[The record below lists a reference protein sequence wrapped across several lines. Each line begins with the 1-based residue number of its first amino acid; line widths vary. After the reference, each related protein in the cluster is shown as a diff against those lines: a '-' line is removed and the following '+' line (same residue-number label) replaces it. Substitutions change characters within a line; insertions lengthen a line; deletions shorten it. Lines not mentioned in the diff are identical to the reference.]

1 MKFLKHLFS
10 KFFIVALLLLLQVA
24 LITVFL
30 FTLSTYYTP
39 FMIFCYVLSLFVILY
54 VINKDDPPEFKL
66 PWLMIMLIL
75 PLFGLMT
82 YVLFANPRMNRKQM
96 KRLSSIHQET
106 VKFVAP
112 TQEHSKEV
120 ANRCPEFSDLE
131 NYLNKAAY
139 TSGSFSNKITYF
151 KSGEEMFPDLLKELE
166 SAEKFIFIEY
176 FIIAAGNMWKQI
188 YEILKRKASQGVEV
202 RVMYDD
208 IGNAGLQK
216 TEYYRKLRKECINC
230 CKFNSFHPV
239 ISGIYNFRDHRKIT
253 VIDGKVAYTGGIN
266 IADEYINLDKKLG
279 YWKDTAIKIQG
290 PAVANMTVMFL
301 QLFDVTSKNISD
313 YEKYLAIDYEKF
325 DDEGYVCVF
334 GDGPKPYYKEQVG
347 ENVFINMINK
357 AKKYVYITTPYFI
370 IDYALTN
377 ALRNA
382 AMRGIDVRI
391 ITPHTPDKKIIFNIT
406 RSKFPSLLKAGVK
419 FYEYMPGFIHA
430 KSVLV
435 DDELAFV
442 GTINLDYR
450 SLVHHFECG
459 ALLYKTPCIKDI
471 KDDLEHTMSI
481 SKELNLENCKQS
493 LPIRLVN
500 AFIYVFRPML

>member
-1 MKFLKHLFS
+1 M
-10 KFFIVALLLLLQVA
+10 V
-24 LITVFL
+24 
-30 FTLSTYYTP
+30 
-39 FMIFCYVLSLFVILY
+39 FCYVLSFFVFLY
-54 VINKDDPPEFKL
+54 IINKDDPPEFKL
-66 PWLMIMLIL
+66 PWLIIMLLL

-96 KRLSSIHQET
+96 KRLVSINQKT
-106 VKFVAP
+106 LNYVTP
-112 TQEHSKEV
+112 TQEHGKEV
-120 ANRCPEFSDLE
+120 AERCPEFIDFE
-131 NYLNKAAY
+131 NYLNK
-139 TSGSFSNKITYF
+139 TSYSYGSFSNKVTYF
-151 KSGEEMFPDLLKELE
+151 KSGEDMFPNLLADLE

-176 FIIAAGNMWKQI
+176 FIIAEGSMWNQI
-188 YEILKRKASQGVEV
+188 YEILKRKVAQGVEV

-216 TEYYRKLRKECINC
+216 TEYYRKLRKEGINC

-239 ISGIYNFRDHRKIT
+239 VSGIFNFRDHRKIT
-253 VIDGKVAYTGGIN
+253 VIDGKVAYTGGLN

-290 PAVANMTVMFL
+290 PAVANLTTMFL
-301 QLFDVTSKNISD
+301 QLFDVTSKKLSD
-313 YEKYLAIDYEKF
+313 YEKYLGIEYEKY

-382 AMRGIDVRI
+382 SMRGIDVRI

-406 RSKFPSLLKAGVK
+406 RSKFPSLLDAGVK
-419 FYEYMPGFIHA
+419 FYEFMPGFIHA
-430 KSVLV
+430 KSILV

-471 KDDLEHTMSI
+471 KDDFEHTMNL
-481 SKELNLENCKQS
+481 SKELTRENCKQS
-493 LPIRLVN
+493 APVRLVN
-500 AFIYVFRPML
+500 ALIYVFRPML